1 MRLDPAVRKLLPLG
15 IGAVVL
21 ALLVGVVVG
30 RLTGDVTR
38 IPLTEDEPAAA
49 ADGHVHGGGDGA
61 SVPIPLVT
69 GQSVSL
75 GGYTLLPESHEFE
88 PGTTGFEFRIVD
100 SYGATV
106 TEFVEQHEAPMHLF
120 AVRLDLTGYQHVH
133 PVIDQDGDWTVDLDW
148 SQSGPWRIIA
158 DFVVAEGET
167 LIPITL
173 GLNVTVPGDY
183 QTADLPEPQNPVT
196 VADYQVTM
204 EFDPNIEVSSPMM
217 LTVTA
222 DGEPV
227 ELEPYLGA
235 FGHLVVLR
243 DGDLGFLH
251 VHPDSEKFGDAL
263 RFWTTIPSP
272 GDYRLFLDF
281 KTEGEVHTAP
291 FTLSI

>member
-1 MRLDPAVRKLLPLG
+1 M
-15 IGAVVL
+15 VL
-21 ALLVGVVVG
+21 ALLAGVVVG

-38 IPLTEDEPAAA
+38 PPPTEDEPAAA
-49 ADGHVHGGGDGA
+49 ADGHIHGGSDGT
-61 SVPIPLVT
+61 STPIPLVT

-75 GGYTLLPESHEFE
+75 GGYTLTPRSNEFE
-88 PGTTGFEFRIVD
+88 PGTTGFEFQIVD
-100 SYGATV
+100 TYGAAV
-106 TEFVEQHEAPMHLF
+106 TDFVEQHEAPMHLF

-133 PVIDQDGDWTVDLDW
+133 PAMADDGTWTVDLDW
-148 SQSGPWRIIA
+148 SHPGPWRIIT

-173 GLNVTVPGDY
+173 GLNVTVPGDF
-183 QTADLPEPQNPVT
+183 QTSELPEPTNPVT
-196 VADYQVTM
+196 VADFEVTM
-204 EFDPNIEVSSPMM
+204 EFDPNIEVSSPLM
-217 LTVTA
+217 LTVTT

-251 VHPDSEKFGDAL
+251 VHPDNEKLGDAL

-272 GDYRLFLDF
+272 GDFRLFLDF
-281 KTEGEVHTAP
+281 KVDGKVYTAP
-291 FTLSI
+291 FTLQI